1 MRGIDVPKVRELSL
15 FSGMSDE
22 HFDEMLQMAY
32 LQRFPPQVQLITEG
46 DPADFLHIIVDGT
59 VELFGTS
66 NGRETTMAVLRPI
79 STFILAAVLKDAVY
93 LMSARTLDR
102 AQVLMIPAENIR
114 AAMDKDTAFARAM
127 VLELASGYRSLVKAL
142 KEQKLRTAI
151 ERLAN
156 YLLRAHEQNGQNGIV
171 ELTEDKRTLAALLG
185 MTPENLSRS
194 FASLKDY
201 GVEVNGSRI
210 RLTNIEDLTTLAKPT
225 PLIDHRSV

>member
-66 NGRETTMAVLRPI
+66 NGRETTMAILRPI

-102 AQVLMIPAENIR
+102 AQVLMIPAENVR
-114 AAMDKDTAFARAM
+114 AAMESDPAFSRAM
-127 VLELASGYRSLVKAL
+127 VLELASGFRSLVKTL
-142 KEQKLRTAI
+142 KEQKLRTAV

-156 YLLRAHEQNGQNGIV
+156 YLLRAHEQRGGNGEL
-171 ELTEDKRTLAALLG
+171 ELTEDKRTLAALMG
-185 MTPENLSRS
+185 MTPENLSRA
-194 FASLKDY
+194 FGTLKEY
-201 GVEVNGSRI
+201 GVEVHGSHI
-210 RLTNIEDLTTLAKPT
+210 KLNNIEDLTKLAKPT
-225 PLIDHRSV
+225 PLIDHRSI